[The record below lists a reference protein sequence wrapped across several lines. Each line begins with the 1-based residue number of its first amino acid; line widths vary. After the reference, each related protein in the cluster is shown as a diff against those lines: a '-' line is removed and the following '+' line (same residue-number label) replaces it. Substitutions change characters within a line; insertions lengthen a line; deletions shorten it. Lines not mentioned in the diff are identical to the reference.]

1 VTGGADDP
9 DAPPL
14 VVIRGEATAQEV
26 AALVAVLQTVGAE
39 RAAREAAE
47 EAARADSRPVSE
59 WSAPRYRVRGSRTL
73 PASAPGGWRASGL
86 PH

>member
-1 VTGGADDP
+1 VIDP

-26 AALVAVLQTVGAE
+26 AALVAVLEAVAAARAAE
-39 RAAREAAE
+39 RAAE
-47 EAARADSRPVSE
+47 ESARAGRRLVSE
-59 WSAPRYRVRGSRTL
+59 WSAPRHRVRGSRSL